1 MQTTA
6 VQQSKAIP
14 PVWGQLKN
22 LSNKNKQI
30 LIDLLKDS
38 MVEPKK
44 ETFEEAW
51 VRSIDIEDFRKLCDK
66 EIDRL
71 YGKK

>member
-1 MQTTA
+1 MQTT
-6 VQQSKAIP
+6 VQQNKAIP

-22 LSNKNKQI
+22 LSNKDKLI

-38 MVEPKK
+38 MREPKK

-51 VRSIDIEDFRKLCDK
+51 ARSIDIEDFRKLCHQKVK
-66 EIDRL
+66 EL
-71 YGKK
+71 YGRN

>member
-1 MQTTA
+1 MQATA
-6 VQQSKAIP
+6 VQSKAIP

-22 LSNKNKQI
+22 LSNKDKQV

-51 VRSIDIEDFRKLCDK
+51 AKSVSLEEFSRLCDE
-66 EIDRL
+66 EIDRI
-71 YGKK
+71 YGKD